1 MSFLTLAI
9 ETSNPA
15 AAPDAAGV
23 ALGIPGNEVD
33 VEPLMPASRHDDA
46 LMPAIDRLCR
56 RNDVA
61 PGDISRIAVSA
72 GPGGYTSIRIA
83 VTTAKTIARA
93 TGASC
98 IAVPTAQA
106 IVHRLGGQVT
116 GHATVAL
123 AWKRDDVWCQRFDD
137 GAPTDDGGIQ
147 TLAALVNEPG
157 TVIAEPR
164 LLQALT
170 DAGHAPAIVVHPVF
184 DPASVLAVSAGRDAV
199 EPAHLLPL
207 YPRAPEAVRK
217 WRELHP

>member
-1 MSFLTLAI
+1 VSVLTLAI

-15 AAPDAAGV
+15 AAADAAGV
-23 ALGIPGNEVD
+23 ALGIPGAEAD
-33 VEPLMPASRHDDA
+33 VEPLSPASRHDDA

-61 PGDISRIAVSA
+61 PRDIARIAVSV

-93 TGASC
+93 TGAAC
-98 IAVPTAQA
+98 VPVPTASA
-106 IVHRLGGQVT
+106 VVHRLRGQIA
-116 GHATVAL
+116 GEATVAL
-123 AWKRDDVWCQRFDD
+123 AWKRDDVWCQHFQD
-137 GAPTDDGGIQ
+137 GAPTDDGGIRP
-147 TLAALVNEPG
+147 LAALANEPA

-164 LLQALT
+164 LLQALRET
-170 DAGHAPAIVVHPVF
+170 GHAPAIVVHPVF
-184 DPASVLAVSAGRDAV
+184 DAASVLAVSSACDVV
-199 EPAHLLPL
+199 ESAHLLPL